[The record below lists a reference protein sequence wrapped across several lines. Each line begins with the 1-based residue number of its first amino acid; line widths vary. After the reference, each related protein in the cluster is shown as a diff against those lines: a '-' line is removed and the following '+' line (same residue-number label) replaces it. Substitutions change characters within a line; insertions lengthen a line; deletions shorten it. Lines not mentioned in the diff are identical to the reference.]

1 MDHKKTLILSFI
13 TALAVA
19 NVSGPQYVYPTYG
32 TSLAN
37 RFNWNGLENSMVS
50 TATFVGVSFS
60 GPLCAW
66 MVETLGIKNTLRVSA
81 ITAFTGLFFLAQ
93 TYAGYLSSNYILCS
107 IYLACIGAAGAA
119 SYICSLDSQ
128 AHNFKAH
135 RGMSMGFT
143 SAALGIS
150 GLVFSQIN
158 DKFFKSQHD
167 DNSTFDF
174 LIFVGTCVAIIAFLG
189 SFILG
194 PIDDTSADLIQQQDD
209 LVTHNLNNH
218 NYTSS
223 ISSFSTSSTRF
234 EEEDESRPLLSKNVI
249 VSADNLS
256 AIKKIAQQQQT
267 IEFEEEVNISG
278 KAFFCDPVGFAL
290 SVALLVILGL
300 GYVYLANIGQLLVSL
315 SPPNTSRS
323 DAQHLRNLHV
333 SIFSIANCGSR
344 AVFGTLS
351 DVLQRRAGIHRLWF
365 FWGAAVGLVI
375 AMTFLITSVSTP
387 DELVSCTIMT
397 AIVYGI
403 AFGVAPATISEF
415 GTKVSFCLFVCVSHN
430 TSLSFN
436 YRLLLAIGVY
446 YYVLQPSAV
455 NCSMS
460 CLVLFTKESTRNKV
474 QMYAM
479 DLLALKLPFLLESSR
494 LLFVY

>member
-1 MDHKKTLILSFI
+1 
-13 TALAVA
+13 
-19 NVSGPQYVYPTYG
+19 
-32 TSLAN
+32 
-37 RFNWNGLENSMVS
+37 
-50 TATFVGVSFS
+50 
-60 GPLCAW
+60 
-66 MVETLGIKNTLRVSA
+66 
-81 ITAFTGLFFLAQ
+81 
-93 TYAGYLSSNYILCS
+93 
-107 IYLACIGAAGAA
+107 
-119 SYICSLDSQ
+119 
-128 AHNFKAH
+128 
-135 RGMSMGFT
+135 MSMGFT

-365 FWGAAVGLVI
+365 FWSAAVGLVI

>member
-1 MDHKKTLILSFI
+1 
-13 TALAVA
+13 
-19 NVSGPQYVYPTYG
+19 
-32 TSLAN
+32 
-37 RFNWNGLENSMVS
+37 
-50 TATFVGVSFS
+50 
-60 GPLCAW
+60 
-66 MVETLGIKNTLRVSA
+66 
-81 ITAFTGLFFLAQ
+81 
-93 TYAGYLSSNYILCS
+93 
-107 IYLACIGAAGAA
+107 
-119 SYICSLDSQ
+119 
-128 AHNFKAH
+128 
-135 RGMSMGFT
+135 MSMGFT

-158 DKFFKSQHD
+158 DKYFKSQHD

-174 LIFVGTCVAIIAFLG
+174 LIFVGTSVAIIAFLG

-194 PIDDTSADLIQQQDD
+194 PIHDDIPADLVQQQDD

-234 EEEDESRPLLSKNVI
+234 EEEEESRPLLSKNVI
-249 VSADNLS
+249 VSADNIS
-256 AIKKIAQQQQT
+256 AIKKMAQQQQQT

-290 SVALLVILGL
+290 SIALLVILGL
-300 GYVYLANIGQLLVSL
+300 GYVYLANIGQLLASL
-315 SPPNTSRS
+315 SSPDTSRS
-323 DAQHLRNLHV
+323 EAQHLRNLHV

-351 DVLQRRAGIHRLWF
+351 DILQRRAGIHRLWF
-365 FWGAAVGLVI
+365 FWSAAVGLVM

-415 GTKVSFCLFVCVSHN
+415 GTKVSFCLF
-430 TSLSFN
+430 
-436 YRLLLAIGVY
+436 A
-446 YYVLQPSAV
+446 YVRITEFQL
-455 NCSMS
+455 
-460 CLVLFTKESTRNKV
+460 
-474 QMYAM
+474 
-479 DLLALKLPFLLESSR
+479 
-494 LLFVY
+494 

>member
-1 MDHKKTLILSFI
+1 
-13 TALAVA
+13 
-19 NVSGPQYVYPTYG
+19 
-32 TSLAN
+32 
-37 RFNWNGLENSMVS
+37 
-50 TATFVGVSFS
+50 
-60 GPLCAW
+60 
-66 MVETLGIKNTLRVSA
+66 
-81 ITAFTGLFFLAQ
+81 
-93 TYAGYLSSNYILCS
+93 
-107 IYLACIGAAGAA
+107 
-119 SYICSLDSQ
+119 
-128 AHNFKAH
+128 
-135 RGMSMGFT
+135 MGFT

-158 DKFFKSQHD
+158 DKYFKSQHD

-174 LIFVGTCVAIIAFLG
+174 LIFIGTSVAIIAFLG

-194 PIDDTSADLIQQQDD
+194 PIHDDIPADLVQQQDD

-234 EEEDESRPLLSKNVI
+234 EEEEESRPLLSKNVI
-249 VSADNLS
+249 VSADNIS
-256 AIKKIAQQQQT
+256 AIKKMAQQQQQQQT

-290 SVALLVILGL
+290 SIALLVILGL
-300 GYVYLANIGQLLVSL
+300 GYVYLANIGQLLASL
-315 SPPNTSRS
+315 SSPGTSRS
-323 DAQHLRNLHV
+323 EAQHLRNLHV

-365 FWGAAVGLVI
+365 FWSAAVGLVM

-415 GTKVSFCLFVCVSHN
+415 GTKVSFVCLFMCVSHN
-430 TSLSFN
+430 TEF
-436 YRLLLAIGVY
+436 
-446 YYVLQPSAV
+446 
-455 NCSMS
+455 
-460 CLVLFTKESTRNKV
+460 
-474 QMYAM
+474 
-479 DLLALKLPFLLESSR
+479 
-494 LLFVY
+494 